1 MNIVILQGAFF
12 PVPPLLGGA
21 VEKMWF
27 KLGQEFA
34 KLGHHVTHISKQYPG
49 FPDEEMIDGVQ
60 HRRVTGHTPPKSM
73 LKQKFLDAVYSWRAV
88 KSIPTSTD
96 IVITNSFWSPIFLLV
111 NKHAVVYVDV
121 ARMPK
126 GQLKFYSRADCFRA
140 NSGAVVAAI
149 KDEIPA
155 TEYHRIRMVP
165 NPLPFNALS
174 EINFEIKESI
184 ILYCGRVHEEK
195 GLELLARAVNRI
207 DLKGWRIKIVGPWN
221 VSMGGSGEDY
231 KNNLVKCFEK
241 CNVEFTGPIFDE
253 SKLNEIYSKATI
265 FVYPSLAE
273 KGETFGLA
281 PLEAMAW
288 GNVPIVS
295 NLTCF
300 KDFIQHDANG
310 LIFDHR
316 STTPDVNLAESIE
329 RLIES
334 ASLRE
339 NLAIQAL
346 KVRETHST
354 VKIANQFIVD
364 FELLINSRR
373 ARLAQENKFK
383 DV

>member
-12 PVPPLLGGA
+12 PIPPLLGGA

-34 KLGHHVTHISKQYPG
+34 KLGHHVTHISKQYSG
-49 FPDEEMIDGVQ
+49 LPDEELIDGV
-60 HRRVTGHTPPKSM
+60 HHKRIIGYTSPKSM
-73 LKQKFLDAVYSWRAV
+73 LIHKLLDAIYSWRAV

-96 IVITNSFWSPIFLLV
+96 IVITNSFWSPIFLLL
-111 NKHAVVYVDV
+111 NKRAVVYVDV

-126 GQLKFYSRADCFRA
+126 GQLKFYSRADCLRA
-140 NSGAVVAAI
+140 NSGAVVAAM

-155 TEYHRIRMVP
+155 TAHHRIRMVP
-165 NPLPFNALS
+165 NPLPFNVQGG
-174 EINFEIKESI
+174 INFEIKESI

-195 GLELLARAVNRI
+195 GLELLANAVNKI
-207 DLKGWRIKIVGPWN
+207 DLKGWRIQIVGPWD

-231 KNNLVKCFEK
+231 KNYLVKCFEK
-241 CNVEFTGPIFDE
+241 SNVEFTGPIFDE
-253 SKLNEIYSKATI
+253 SKLNEIYSRASI

-300 KDFIQHDANG
+300 QDFIQHDKNG

-316 STTPDVNLAESIE
+316 STTPDVNLAESIK
-329 RLIES
+329 RLIEN

-339 NLAIQAL
+339 YLAIEAIN
-346 KVRETHST
+346 VRETHST
-354 VKIANQFIVD
+354 VNIAKQFIFD
-364 FELLINSRR
+364 FELLINFRK
-373 ARLAQENKFK
+373 ARLAPENKFK
-383 DV
+383 NV